1 MKILH
6 RTKKKRKTKNKAFH
20 FLTIFE
26 AGVEHPLFCTLNI
39 SKKNHIMDDTLYKI
53 LQFAD
58 IAHGEQKRK
67 YSDERYIVHP
77 IRVMETCSA
86 YTNKIQI
93 LAAALLHDV
102 LEDTPVTEEELFSF
116 LETVMDNE
124 VAKQTLELV
133 VKLTDVYIKEAYPH
147 LNRKQRKEKET
158 LRIAQTSADSQTI
171 KYADILD
178 NCKEI
183 AASDPNFAP
192 RFLNE
197 CMTILK
203 VATKGDK
210 HLYEKVYKEV
220 ETELQNLRK
229 R

>member
-1 MKILH
+1 MNKIL
-6 RTKKKRKTKNKAFH
+6 NK
-20 FLTIFE
+20 IQE
-26 AGVEHPLFCTLNI
+26 
-39 SKKNHIMDDTLYKI
+39 
-53 LQFAD
+53 FAD
-58 IAHGEQKRK
+58 NAHGKQMRK

-86 YTNKIQI
+86 YTDKIQV

-102 LEDTPVTEEELFSF
+102 LEDTPVSEIELLSF
-116 LETVMDNE
+116 LETLMDNG

-133 VKLTDVYIKEAYPH
+133 VELTDVYTKESYPH
-147 LNRKQRKEKET
+147 LNRKQRKKKET
-158 LRIAQTSADSQTI
+158 LRIEQTSADSQTI

-192 RFLNE
+192 RFLKE

-203 VATKGDK
+203 VATKGNK
-210 HLYEKVYKEV
+210 QLYEKVYKEV
-220 ETELQNLRK
+220 QTELGNLRK

>member
-1 MKILH
+1 MNQILNKIQ
-6 RTKKKRKTKNKAFH
+6 
-20 FLTIFE
+20 
-26 AGVEHPLFCTLNI
+26 
-39 SKKNHIMDDTLYKI
+39 
-53 LQFAD
+53 QFAD
-58 IAHGEQKRK
+58 SAHGEQMRK

-86 YTNKIQI
+86 YTDKIQI

-102 LEDTPVTEEELFSF
+102 LEDTPVTEMELLLF
-116 LETVMDNE
+116 LETLMDKN
-124 VAKQTLELV
+124 VAAQTLKLV
-133 VKLTDVYIKEAYPH
+133 VELTDVYTKEAYPH

-158 LRIAQTSADSQTI
+158 LRIEQTSADAQTI

-183 AASDPNFAP
+183 TAADPHFAP
-192 RFLNE
+192 RFLKE

-210 HLYEKVYKEV
+210 QLYEKVSKEV
-220 ETELQNLRK
+220 QTELVNLRK